1 MTPLDRPHLKED
13 VLSESKTQIT
23 TYILVSQ
30 KEKLKVLSSKTRVP
44 ISEYLRE
51 GIDLVLDKY
60 REELHTQKYLPLD

>member
-1 MTPLDRPHLKED
+1 LA
-13 VLSESKTQIT
+13 ESKTQIT

-30 KEKLKVLSSKTRVP
+30 KEKLKDLSDKTRVP

-60 REELHTQKYLPLD
+60 REDLQTQKYLQFE

>member
-1 MTPLDRPHLKED
+1 MLVLLTFQEAQ
-13 VLSESKTQIT
+13 LSESKTQIT

-30 KEKLKVLSSKTRVP
+30 KEKLKDLSSKTRVP

-60 REELHTQKYLPLD
+60 RAELNTQKFLPLE

>member
-1 MTPLDRPHLKED
+1 LPSDRPHLKED

>member
-1 MTPLDRPHLKED
+1 M
-13 VLSESKTQIT
+13 SESKTQIT

-60 REELHTQKYLPLD
+60 REELYTQKYLPLD

>member
-1 MTPLDRPHLKED
+1 MLKEEA
-13 VLSESKTQIT
+13 LSESKTQIT

-30 KEKLKVLSSKTRVP
+30 KEKLKALSNKTRVP

>member
-1 MTPLDRPHLKED
+1 M
-13 VLSESKTQIT
+13 SESKTQIT

-30 KEKLKVLSSKTRVP
+30 KEKLKHLSSKTRVP

-60 REELHTQKYLPLD
+60 REEINTQKFLPLK

>member
-1 MTPLDRPHLKED
+1 M
-13 VLSESKTQIT
+13 SESKTQIT

-30 KEKLKVLSSKTRVP
+30 KEKLKDLSSKTRVP

-60 REELHTQKYLPLD
+60 RAELNTQKFLPLE

>member
-1 MTPLDRPHLKED
+1 M
-13 VLSESKTQIT
+13 SESKTQIT

-30 KEKLKVLSSKTRVP
+30 KEKLKALSNKTRVP

>member
-1 MTPLDRPHLKED
+1 MSD
-13 VLSESKTQIT
+13 SKTQIT

-30 KEKLKVLSSKTRVP
+30 KERLKDLSNRTRVP

-60 REELHTQKYLPLD
+60 REELQTQKYLQFE

>member
-1 MTPLDRPHLKED
+1 
-13 VLSESKTQIT
+13 LSESKTQIT

-30 KEKLKVLSSKTRVP
+30 KERLKDLSNKTRVP

-60 REELHTQKYLPLD
+60 REELQTQKYLHLE

>member
-1 MTPLDRPHLKED
+1 
-13 VLSESKTQIT
+13 LSESKTQIT

-30 KEKLKVLSSKTRVP
+30 KEKLKMLSSKTRVP

>member
-1 MTPLDRPHLKED
+1 
-13 VLSESKTQIT
+13 LSESKTQIT

-30 KEKLKVLSSKTRVP
+30 KEKLKALSGKTRVP

>member
-1 MTPLDRPHLKED
+1 M
-13 VLSESKTQIT
+13 SESKTQIT

-30 KEKLKVLSSKTRVP
+30 KEKLKDLSNKTRVP

-60 REELHTQKYLPLD
+60 REDLQTQKYLQFE

>member
-1 MTPLDRPHLKED
+1 
-13 VLSESKTQIT
+13 LSESKTQIT

-30 KEKLKVLSSKTRVP
+30 KEKLKALSGKTRVP

-60 REELHTQKYLPLD
+60 REELHIQKYLPLE

>member
-1 MTPLDRPHLKED
+1 M
-13 VLSESKTQIT
+13 SESKTQIT

-30 KEKLKVLSSKTRVP
+30 KERLKNLSNKTRVP

-60 REELHTQKYLPLD
+60 REELNTQKFLRLE

>member
-1 MTPLDRPHLKED
+1 M
-13 VLSESKTQIT
+13 SESKTQIT

-30 KEKLKVLSSKTRVP
+30 KEKLKHLSSKTRVP

-60 REELHTQKYLPLD
+60 REEINVQKFLPLK

>member
-1 MTPLDRPHLKED
+1 LA
-13 VLSESKTQIT
+13 ESKTQIT

-30 KEKLKVLSSKTRVP
+30 KEKLKDLSDKTRVP